1 MINLIWLVL
10 IENIDRRYILIGI
23 GSRIREIKRCLLHE
37 KNKVLRK
44 IYIEHIKFLESELGG
59 QYDW

>member
-37 KNKVLRK
+37 KNEVLRK
-44 IYIEHIKFLESELGG
+44 IYKEHIEFLESKLGE
-59 QYDW
+59 

>member
-10 IENIDRRYILIGI
+10 IENINRRYILMSI

-37 KNKVLRK
+37 KNEVLRK
-44 IYIEHIKFLESELGG
+44 IWLCFNKLLKF
-59 QYDW
+59 D